1 MGQKLLEL
9 IEALSP
15 ENVILADTPFLI
27 YHLGDIKPYSNIT
40 AEIMDSIGAKNSKI
54 FLSLISYTE
63 ILVEILD
70 QKKPEAEKTFKDF
83 IKNNSFIEI
92 IDFKYETSDIAA
104 GIRSE
109 TNLGLADSIIIATA
123 IKTNIKFLI
132 TNDTEF
138 LKVKDKD
145 LKIILLDTLVDKPIR
160 NS

>member
-27 YHLGDIKPYSNIT
+27 YHLGDIKPYSDIT
-40 AEIMDSIGAKNSKI
+40 TEIMDSAGAKNSKI

-63 ILVEILD
+63 ILMGILN
-70 QKKPEAEKTFKDF
+70 QKKPEAEKNFKDF

-92 IDFKYETSDIAA
+92 IDFKYEISDIAA

-123 IKTNIKFLI
+123 LKNNIKFLI
-132 TNDTEF
+132 TNDSQF
-138 LKVKDKD
+138 LKVKNKD

>member
-1 MGQKLLEL
+1 M
-9 IEALSP
+9 
-15 ENVILADTPFLI
+15 VIK
-27 YHLGDIKPYSNIT
+27 Y
-40 AEIMDSIGAKNSKI
+40 EI
-54 FLSLISYTE
+54 
-63 ILVEILD
+63 
-70 QKKPEAEKTFKDF
+70 

-104 GIRSE
+104 DIRSE

-132 TNDTEF
+132 TNDTKF

-145 LKIILLDTLVDKPIR
+145 LKIILLDILVDKPIR

>member
-1 MGQKLLEL
+1 LGQKLLEL

-15 ENVILADTPFLI
+15 ENVILADTSFLI
-27 YHLGDIKPYSNIT
+27 YHLGDIKLYSDIT
-40 AEIMDSIGAKNSKI
+40 AEIMDSVGAKNSKI

-63 ILVEILD
+63 ILVGILN
-70 QKKPEAEKTFKDF
+70 QKKPEAEKIFKDF

-92 IDFKYETSDIAA
+92 IDFKYEISDIAA

-123 IKTNIKFLI
+123 LKTNIKFLI
-132 TNDTEF
+132 TNDSQF
-138 LKVKDKD
+138 LKVKNKD